1 MTFTEA
7 DFGDELLVILAELKA
22 AMGDYLASRPGDGP
36 RTLADVVA
44 FNRDHA
50 DVELAHFGQS
60 LFEQSLTGPDVT
72 SREYVDARARCLR
85 HAREEGID
93 AALRAHDLDALVTP
107 SYAPACPIDLVNAE
121 AHPGSCTGPAAVA
134 GYPLLTVPT
143 GLAAG
148 LPVAVSFWG
157 TARQRGDAGRG
168 RARLRAGAGRGHRPA
183 AAAGLRTVR
192 LTAARSAGRP
202 RPAAAR

>member
-1 MTFTEA
+1 
-7 DFGDELLVILAELKA
+7 
-22 AMGDYLASRPGDGP
+22 MGDYLASRPGDGP
-36 RTLADVVA
+36 RSLADVVA

-60 LFEQSLTGPDVT
+60 LFERSLTGPDVT

-157 TARQRGDAGRG
+157 TAGSEATLVEVAHGYE
-168 RARLRAGAGRGHRPA
+168 RARDEDTGPLPPPGFAPF
-183 AAAGLRTVR
+183 V
-192 LTAARSAGRP
+192 
-202 RPAAAR
+202 